1 MALSNISKTHLDD
14 LMLSLYEN
22 DNVIESVKASHSDY
36 AQLKLIAKQINMLKA
51 EADLIVKQSLIRSEL
66 EKIKKSFKL
75 VSGNTYYV
83 YENEHGN
90 EGKYFSIISPNEW
103 LNSKVEFKDTF
114 IGEYYYDYDK
124 QFVLIN

>member
-83 YENEHGN
+83 YENKHKN

>member
-90 EGKYFSIISPNEW
+90 EGKYFYIISTNEW
-103 LNSKVEFKDTF
+103 LNSKVEFKDTC
-114 IGEYYYDYDK
+114 IG
-124 QFVLIN
+124 